1 MVVWSLCSVL
11 TSARWHCYYFV
22 PSQGWQRALPFL
34 SAAARRAGDD
44 MRSECGCPFTSGFS
58 RRRNCGCPAITRQGA
73 DVLFPAGLESRSPA
87 SVLTLRSL
95 GCAPLPLPSSPF
107 NLRTTDP
114 ISETL
119 RALTSKPRQPESS
132 CPPPPPARRT
142 LRLRT
147 KVTTSGPWGQLLRG
161 QGPKPEPQNHP
172 RSPNSPQNSSL
183 QFTGDF
189 HLPWTGEV
197 CFLSLILK
205 WKRRVGFF

>member
-1 MVVWSLCSVL
+1 
-11 TSARWHCYYFV
+11 
-22 PSQGWQRALPFL
+22 
-34 SAAARRAGDD
+34 

-132 CPPPPPARRT
+132 CPPPPPSSQDSASAHEGDHERT
-142 LRLRT
+142 MGSAPPRPGTQTRATESPTIT
-147 KVTTSGPWGQLLRG
+147 KFTA
-161 QGPKPEPQNHP
+161 E
-172 RSPNSPQNSSL
+172 L
-183 QFTGDF
+183 QFTVHGRFSSPVDWGG
-189 HLPWTGEV
+189 L
-197 CFLSLILK
+197 LSLLDSQVEKEGWIFL
-205 WKRRVGFF
+205 GFQFGWFGGMERTVQVRF